1 MIGSN
6 RNLWSRFQAV
16 AGGPSYRT
24 VGTCTSAAFGTCMIQ
39 LPGGTE
45 IQVKGSGTVGTQYFV
60 LDGKLDGEA
69 PALDLLEM
77 EI

>member
-1 MIGSN
+1 
-6 RNLWSRFQAV
+6 
-16 AGGPSYRT
+16 
-24 VGTCTSAAFGTCMIQ
+24 MIQ

-45 IQVKGSGTVGTQYFV
+45 IQVKGAGTVGTRYYV